1 MREDY
6 NRYAGLLKQKG
17 ITSYQVSK
25 ETGIPAS
32 AFTKWKK
39 GVCKP
44 KVDKLIKIADALGCP
59 LEMLL

>member
-6 NRYAGLLKQKG
+6 NRYAWLLKQKG
-17 ITSYQVSK
+17 ITSYQVAK

-39 GVCKP
+39 GICKP
-44 KVDKLIKIADALGCP
+44 KVDKLLKVAAFLDCP
-59 LEMLL
+59 LETLL

>member
-17 ITSYQVSK
+17 ITSYQVAK

-44 KVDKLIKIADALGCP
+44 KVDKLIKIADALDCP